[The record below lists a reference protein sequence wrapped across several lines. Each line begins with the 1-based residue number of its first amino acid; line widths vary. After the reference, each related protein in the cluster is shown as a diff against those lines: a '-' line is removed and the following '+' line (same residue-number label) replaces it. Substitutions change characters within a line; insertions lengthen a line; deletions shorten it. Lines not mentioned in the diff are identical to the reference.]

1 MSSTSKAKKS
11 SSKNEKEEK
20 KSSTSKKSTSKK
32 RGPGRPPKK
41 KSEVKVKKNTKNKKT
56 ETKSIKPQKKAKSVI
71 VDVIKDDDEIDFFRS
86 SAEDIIKHQ
95 ENSFEPEV
103 LIKRAEDLAIDGE
116 DFAQEKKELHI
127 KAEEVDSQKKY
138 FEELNYEIEK
148 TRIKKDDIAD
158 NEIEEILEEEFNGDT
173 KHTKKKVMIKNEG
186 RKLGLYSSFVWK
198 FAAVFAFIFI
208 LIFFVSFSSLTIDI
222 VPKTETLN
230 ESTLIKVTT
239 DDSIKTASF
248 IDPRDEVRGVIEE
261 MEVNFEKE
269 FSASGEE
276 FVGEEI
282 IGRVKIIN
290 DYSRS
295 QSLVKTTRL
304 HAPDGKEY
312 RINEA
317 VNIPAGGEVWVDIY
331 VENPSRD
338 LAISPTKFTIPG
350 LWSGLQDYIYAQ
362 SEESFK
368 FEQKK
373 DKYVRASDLAMAK
386 NESEN
391 EYNKRLEKKISDR
404 KTYLEKQDGQKK
416 VAVFLN
422 DYIRTSTE
430 AEDNQKIES
439 FIMSVEGSARVAF
452 FNQKDLE
459 KIALGKLNLL
469 VPDGKELLEF
479 NSNNITLIFQSFNED
494 DSIAQI
500 KANFTGQMILKN
512 NENPINKELISGLN
526 EDQISAFL
534 SDQEEIKDFTLN
546 FKPSFIKKAPKLVD
560 KIEINIVEE

>member
-1 MSSTSKAKKS
+1 MSSTSKAKKTS
-11 SSKNEKEEK
+11 SNKEKEEK
-20 KSSTSKKSTSKK
+20 KYSTNKKSTSKK

-41 KSEVKVKKNTKNKKT
+41 ESETKEKKVNKNKKSK
-56 ETKSIKPQKKAKSVI
+56 TKTIKPQKKAKPVI

-95 ENSFEPEV
+95 ENSIEPEV
-103 LIKRAEDLAIDGE
+103 LVERAEDLAIDGE
-116 DFAQEKKELHI
+116 DFIQENSEIHL
-127 KAEEVDSQKKY
+127 KAEEIDSQKKY
-138 FEELNYEIEK
+138 FEELNYEIKK

-158 NEIEEILEEEFNGDT
+158 DEIEEILEEEFDDDA
-173 KHTKKKVMIKNEG
+173 KHIKKKVLTKNEG

-198 FAAVFAFIFI
+198 FAAVFVFIFL
-208 LIFFVSFSSLTIDI
+208 LIFFTSFSSLNIDI

-239 DDSIKTASF
+239 DNSSKTASF
-248 IDPRDEVRGVIEE
+248 IDPRDEVKGLIEE
-261 MEVNFEKE
+261 MEINFEKE

-282 IGRVKIIN
+282 IGRVKIVN

-295 QSLVKTTRL
+295 QSLVRTTRL

-331 VENPSRD
+331 VESPSRD

-350 LWSGLQDYIYAQ
+350 LWSGLQDYIYAE
-362 SEESFK
+362 SEEAFR

-373 DKYVRASDLAMAK
+373 EKYVRESDLALAK

-391 EYNKRLEKKISDR
+391 EYNQRLQKNISER
-404 KTYLEKQDGQKK
+404 KTYLEKQDGQEK
-416 VAVFLN
+416 VAVYLN

-430 AEDNQKIES
+430 AEDNQKTNS
-439 FIMSVEGSARVAF
+439 FKMSVEGSTKVAF
-452 FNQKDLE
+452 FNKKDLE

-479 NSNNITLIFQSFNED
+479 NPDNISLIFQSYNED
-494 DSIAQI
+494 EKIAQI
-500 KANFTGQMILKN
+500 KANFSGQMILKN
-512 NENPINKELISGLN
+512 NENPINKEAISGLG
-526 EDQISAFL
+526 EDQIRAFL
-534 SDQEEIKDFTLN
+534 SDQEEIKDFSLN

>member
-1 MSSTSKAKKS
+1 MPSTTKSKKS
-11 SSKNEKEEK
+11 SSNQEKEEK
-20 KSSTSKKSTSKK
+20 KSLTSKKSTSKK
-32 RGPGRPPKK
+32 RGPGRPSKK
-41 KSEVKVKKNTKNKKT
+41 KNETKKT
-56 ETKSIKPQKKAKSVI
+56 NKPKTKKLNTKSIKPQKKAKSVI
-71 VDVIKDDDEIDFFRS
+71 VDVIQDDDEIDFFRS

-95 ENSFEPEV
+95 ENSIEPDV
-103 LIKRAEDLAIDGE
+103 LVERAEDLAIDGE
-116 DFAQEKKELHI
+116 DYIKEKSELHL
-127 KAEEVDSQKKY
+127 KAAEIDSQKKY

-148 TRIKKDDIAD
+148 TQIRKDDITD
-158 NEIEEILEEEFNGDT
+158 NEIEEILEEEFDGDV
-173 KHTKKKVMIKNEG
+173 KSIGKKYKQKSEG

-198 FAAVFAFIFI
+198 FAAVFAFIFL
-208 LIFFVSFSSLTIDI
+208 LIFFVSFSSLSIDI

-239 DDSIKTASF
+239 DDSSRTASF
-248 IDPRDEVRGVIEE
+248 IDPRDEVQGLIEE
-261 MEVNFEKE
+261 MNISFEKE
-269 FSASGEE
+269 FMASGEE
-276 FVGEEI
+276 FVGEDI
-282 IGRVKIIN
+282 VGKVKIVN

-373 DKYVRASDLAMAK
+373 EKYVRASDLALAK

-391 EYNKRLEKKISDR
+391 EYNKKLQKNISER
-404 KTYLEKQDGQKK
+404 KNYLEKQDEQEK
-416 VAVFLN
+416 VAVYLN
-422 DYIRTSTE
+422 DFIKTSTE
-430 AEDNQKIES
+430 AEDNQKTES
-439 FIMSVEGSARVAF
+439 FKMTVDGSAKVAF
-452 FNQKDLE
+452 FNKKDLE
-459 KIALGKLNLL
+459 KIALGKLSLL

-479 NSNNITLIFQSFNED
+479 NPDNISLIFQSYNED
-494 DSIAQI
+494 DKIAQI

-512 NENPINKELISGLN
+512 NENPINKESITGLN
-526 EDQISAFL
+526 EDQIKAFL
-534 SDQEEIKDFTLN
+534 SDQEEIKDYTLN